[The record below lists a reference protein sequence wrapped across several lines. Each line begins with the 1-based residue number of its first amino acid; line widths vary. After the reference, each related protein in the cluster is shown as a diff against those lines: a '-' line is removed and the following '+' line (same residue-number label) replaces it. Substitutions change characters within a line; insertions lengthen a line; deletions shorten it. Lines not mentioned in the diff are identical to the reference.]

1 MNLVP
6 LRGDVIRGI
15 DNRFVPSTL
24 SSTDIRC
31 FQSSRSLYPFSR
43 SQTEIFIMD
52 GCYQISFN
60 VGEGVS
66 SWFCFSI
73 TRRQLPSTK
82 VRIKKKKTN
91 TETTTEIVDHILEEH
106 FGLTPHQWQISTG
119 APQVIPHSASLPI
132 WVSSLRHSISCLSF
146 LRAGVASA

>member
-1 MNLVP
+1 MEALLPAARGRVHAFLRTGKRHWLMANGSDVILYYMNLVP
-6 LRGDVIRGI
+6 LCGDVITGI

-43 SQTEIFIMD
+43 AQTEIFIID

-73 TRRQLPSTK
+73 PSTK
-82 VRIKKKKTN
+82 FRM
-91 TETTTEIVDHILEEH
+91 
-106 FGLTPHQWQISTG
+106 
-119 APQVIPHSASLPI
+119 
-132 WVSSLRHSISCLSF
+132 
-146 LRAGVASA
+146 